1 LTLKIKT
8 IMQTQDWLRQ
18 IDQTT
23 RKAQEAFGTLTPE
36 ALNRQPAPGAWSIA
50 QCLDHLMVT
59 NLTYWPVVRQL
70 RAGAYRTPWH
80 GRFGFLTRFFGNI
93 VLGSVQPDRRRKMK
107 TFPIWEPAQSDLP
120 GDIVARF
127 ASHQNELKDLIRS
140 SEDLLAKGAVISSP
154 ANRIIVYK
162 LATAFEIIVT
172 HEERHLQQALEVGN
186 R

>member
-1 LTLKIKT
+1 
-8 IMQTQDWLRQ
+8 MQTQDWLRR

-23 RKAQEAFGTLTPE
+23 QKAQEAFSALTPE
-36 ALNRQPAPGAWSIA
+36 ALNRKPAPDAWSIA
-50 QCLDHLMVT
+50 QCLDHLIVT
-59 NLTYWPVVRQL
+59 NLTYWPVIQQL
-70 RAGAYRTPWH
+70 HAGAYRTPWH

-127 ASHQNELKDLIRS
+127 ANHQSELKELIRS
-140 SEDLLAKGAVISSP
+140 SEDLLAGGTVISSP

-162 LATAFEIIVT
+162 LATAFDIIVT
-172 HEERHLQQALEVGN
+172 HEERHLEQALEVLALQS

>member
-1 LTLKIKT
+1 
-8 IMQTQDWLRQ
+8 MQTQNWLRQ

-23 RKAQEAFGTLTPE
+23 QKAQDAFGTLATE
-36 ALNRQPAPGAWSIA
+36 ALNRKPAPDAWSIA

-59 NLTYWPVVRQL
+59 NQTYWPVVQQL
-70 RAGAYRTPWH
+70 RAGTYRTPWH
-80 GRFGFLTRFFGNI
+80 ARFGFLTRFFGNI

-127 ASHQNELKDLIRS
+127 VNHQNELKELIRS
-140 SEDLLAKGAVISSP
+140 SEDLLAGGTVISSP

-162 LATAFEIIVT
+162 LATAFDVIVT
-172 HEERHLQQALEVGN
+172 HEERHLQQALEVLALQS

>member
-1 LTLKIKT
+1 
-8 IMQTQDWLRQ
+8 MQTQDWLRR

-23 RKAQEAFGTLTPE
+23 QKAQEAFSALTPE
-36 ALNRQPAPGAWSIA
+36 ALNRKPAPDAWSIA
-50 QCLDHLMVT
+50 QCLDHLIVT
-59 NLTYWPVVRQL
+59 NLTYWPVIQQL
-70 RAGAYRTPWH
+70 HAGAYRTPWH

-127 ASHQNELKDLIRS
+127 VSHQSELKDLIRS
-140 SEDLLAKGAVISSP
+140 SEDLLAKSAVISSP
-154 ANRIIVYK
+154 ANWIIVYK
-162 LATAFEIIVT
+162 LATAFRIMVA
-172 HEERHLQQALEVGN
+172 HEERHLQQALEVLALQS